1 MKDFWARVAR
11 ETEAGNALA
20 RATVV
25 SRSAP
30 VSAHVGDRALV
41 YPDGKMEGFVGG
53 ACSREIIRRHAL
65 EALRSGRARLVKIRP
80 QGGGVQTGDGDVVT
94 TMACASEGAADVY
107 VEPHLP
113 PRTLLVA
120 GATPVA
126 LTLVRLALSL
136 DYRAVLVVDGAEAR
150 DIDAAGARVVAL
162 ADLRAFVNDLSPQ
175 SAARCVAIVASQGHY
190 DDAALECIL
199 RSPIAFLGLLASRKR
214 GAALIAGLRAAGFSA
229 EETARVRTP
238 VGIDIGAKE
247 PGEVAVS
254 ILAEIVR
261 NRIASS
267 PEAHA
272 GPAVAVETME
282 PAALDPVCGM
292 EVEPAASVHRAVVK
306 ETTYHFCSADCK
318 AAFVREPAAF
328 AARRP

>member
-1 MKDFWARVAR
+1 MRDFWARVAR

-20 RATVV
+20 SATVV

-41 YPDGKMEGFVGG
+41 YPDGRMEGFVGG
-53 ACSREIIRRHAL
+53 ACSREIVRRHAL
-65 EALRSGRARLVKIRP
+65 DALRSGRARLVKIRP
-80 QGGGVQTGDGDVVT
+80 QADGVQKGDGDVVT
-94 TMACASEGAADVY
+94 AMACASEGAADVY

-126 LTLVRLALSL
+126 QTLARLALSL
-136 DYRAVLVVDGAEAR
+136 DYRVVLVVDGAEAR
-150 DIDAAGARVVAL
+150 DIDAGGARIVVL
-162 ADLRAFVNDLSPQ
+162 ADLPAFVSGLSAQ
-175 SAARCVAIVASQGHY
+175 AAARCVAIVASQGHY

-199 RSPIAFLGLLASRKR
+199 RSQISFVGLLASRKR
-214 GAALIAGLRAAGFSA
+214 GAALIAGLRAAGLRA

-261 NRIASS
+261 NRIETS

-272 GPAVAVETME
+272 GPAVAVETIE
-282 PAALDPVCGM
+282 PAARDPVCGM
-292 EVEPAASVHRAVVK
+292 EVEPAGSVHRADVNG
-306 ETTYHFCSADCK
+306 TAYHFCSAGCK

-328 AARRP
+328 AVRHP